1 MSSCSAS
8 TSRNPERTDSPTSSG
23 WASCGRASPT
33 TTVAS
38 PCRTACSVR
47 RKRSS
52 SGPTGSSRDGT
63 SARSTRRPSS
73 PPSRSSAGRPRHD
86 ESPSPHRDR
95 GPRACGRARL
105 RGASARDHGRRAG
118 GSDHDRAQMSG
129 LSRPFGEGLDVGDG
143 SPDAR
148 PRRTARARRPLA
160 WPADPPDQRDDVA
173 RAVSSLRDL
182 EFARAAGTIAT
193 EDYVRLR
200 ASLERDAFVRRP
212 PESRGNAPVRTLV
225 AAALIAAIAVAVA
238 VFYLP
243 PSVGDRAPGETVT
256 GTVPQTDALAALE
269 VRASANPSDVPTQL
283 ALADAYVQAG
293 RPQDAIPRYQAVL
306 AKDPNNV
313 AALDGLALIL
323 VASGS
328 NDGAIVAADRVI
340 AQRPKDPD
348 ALFVKGL
355 ALYRKQD
362 WNGAVDV
369 WTVYLDVGHYHFG
382 SDMVR
387 GL

>member
-1 MSSCSAS
+1 MTIALFVVLLLA
-8 TSRNPERTDSPTSSG
+8 G
-23 WASCGRASPT
+23 
-33 TTVAS
+33 
-38 PCRTACSVR
+38 TAAVIA
-47 RKRSS
+47 
-52 SGPTGSSRDGT
+52 P
-63 SARSTRRPSS
+63 
-73 PPSRSSAGRPRHD
+73 
-86 ESPSPHRDR
+86 
-95 GPRACGRARL
+95 L
-105 RGASARDHGRRAG
+105 
-118 GSDHDRAQMSG
+118 
-129 LSRPFGEGLDVGDG
+129 
-143 SPDAR
+143 
-148 PRRTARARRPLA
+148 ARRPVA

-182 EFARAAGTIAT
+182 EFARAAGTIA
-193 EDYVRLR
+193 RR
-200 ASLERDAFVRRP
+200 APEPRRV
-212 PESRGNAPVRTLV
+212 APVPTLV
-225 AAALIAAIAVAVA
+225 VGALIAAVAVGVA

-269 VRASANPSDVPTQL
+269 ARASANPGDVPTQL

-293 RPQDAIPRYQAVL
+293 RPQDAIPRYQEVL
-306 AKDPNNV
+306 AKDPSNV

-369 WTVYLDVGHYHFG
+369 WTVYLDVGQYHFG
-382 SDMVR
+382 SEMVR
-387 GL
+387 GLYADARSKAGR